1 LGIFTTFSG
10 LCAIAWSIQALI
22 LFRFL
27 QRLGGGGVWVLAMAV
42 IKDVYSEEESV
53 HMISTVTFVIALS
66 PAAAPIFGGYIGTF
80 LWVACILLHR

>member
-1 LGIFTTFSG
+1 
-10 LCAIAWSIQALI
+10 
-22 LFRFL
+22 
-27 QRLGGGGVWVLAMAV
+27 MAV